1 MNIFV
6 PILFAVGMVLTL
18 GLAPTVLDTA
28 ASPNGAYVCFL
39 GVNNFHDLVPILY
52 YGAVAVLGIGA
63 LGTAAMSIRGGQM
76 SMRTLSVGLIAGL
89 SLVGVFVGGL
99 DGNRAYAQ
107 SASSCLLRDGSLTMT
122 GNLDMDS
129 NDILDL
135 GNISA
140 HTLAGDITGNSQNI
154 TGLENLGSV
163 NATTTTLTATGG
175 GSLTGTWS
183 DLGTVTTVDIN
194 GGTIDGA
201 VIGGSSAAA
210 GSFTTGTFS
219 GNVGIADTSPSTAL
233 SFGVASTISTDAGDL
248 TLDPAGNVSVEGH
261 LAIDA
266 TSRLYLDGS
275 AATGDTY
282 IHEQAAD
289 VMEFFTDGSK
299 RLGLD
304 SSGLDVGGG
313 KIISLGGGS
322 DALPAIAFSGDGDT
336 GVYRVGANNLGLAAG
351 GVGILTMTAT
361 VATLTGNLVPE
372 ADGTRDLGIQ
382 TTAQWA
388 NVWADLVNG
397 ADIAM
402 ANGWRMIEAEL
413 YEGYPTGWAIG
424 HGDWEDGVAVWNHP
438 EMVANDTPVFAV
450 TDEFIEFQGVRIDFE
465 MWDKLAALLDAF
477 EEEN

>member
-1 MNIFV
+1 
-6 PILFAVGMVLTL
+6 
-18 GLAPTVLDTA
+18 
-28 ASPNGAYVCFL
+28 
-39 GVNNFHDLVPILY
+39 
-52 YGAVAVLGIGA
+52 
-63 LGTAAMSIRGGQM
+63 
-76 SMRTLSVGLIAGL
+76 
-89 SLVGVFVGGL
+89 
-99 DGNRAYAQ
+99 
-107 SASSCLLRDGSLTMT
+107 
-122 GNLDMDS
+122 
-129 NDILDL
+129 
-135 GNISA
+135 
-140 HTLAGDITGNSQNI
+140 
-154 TGLENLGSV
+154 
-163 NATTTTLTATGG
+163 